1 MQCPSGF
8 NKEETDD
15 KFYSW
20 VGGEHVHLFRIQV
33 VACFMLSTYI
43 MSR

>member
-1 MQCPSGF
+1 MQSPLAF

-20 VGGEHVHLFRIQV
+20 AGGEHVHLFGIQ
-33 VACFMLSTYI
+33 LDNS
-43 MSR
+43 S